1 MNESARFKTGHRRYK
16 WHDRSRNRPVWA
28 DLWVPTNDARD
39 ERRMFA
45 GLGDGFA
52 VADAPLAEA
61 SEGFPLMVMSHGA
74 NGSAPNYSWLAEY
87 LARRG
92 VVVLGVSHYKESWLY
107 GADTV
112 DPGAVTRLWVR
123 PLDCS
128 FALDQLL
135 SLEEFKSSIDHTR
148 IGAMGHSSGGATA
161 IALAGAVFD
170 PDALAAYCRSDLA
183 VTDRGCNYRQA
194 AGLLV
199 PDEARR
205 AYGDPRIV
213 AAVLL
218 DPAAGPGF
226 SATTLAAVRAS
237 ILVVGST
244 DNDFLPF
251 EQHAG
256 RYAKYLARAT
266 LVKLEGG
273 EGHFV
278 YVNTCDSELAVDG
291 VPLCVDRPG
300 VDREAVHTRLA
311 PQILMFLRHAFGA

>member
-1 MNESARFKTGHRRYK
+1 MNDSARFKAGHRRYK

-28 DLWVPTNDARD
+28 DIWYPTDDARH
-39 ERRMFA
+39 EHRMFA

-52 VADAPLAEA
+52 VADAPLAQA
-61 SEGFPLMVMSHGA
+61 SVRFPLMVMSHGA

-87 LARRG
+87 LARHG
-92 VVVLGVSHYKESWLY
+92 VAVLGVSHYQESWLY

-135 SLEEFKSSIDHTR
+135 NLEEFRSSIDQTR

-161 IALAGAVFD
+161 ITLAGAVFD
-170 PDALAAYCRSDLA
+170 LDALAAYCRSDLA
-183 VTDRGCNYRQA
+183 AADCGCSYRQVA
-194 AGLLV
+194 ALLV
-199 PDEARR
+199 PDAARR
-205 AYGDPRIV
+205 ACGDPRIG

-226 SATTLAAVRAS
+226 SAATLAAVRAS
-237 ILVVGST
+237 VLVVGST

-278 YVNTCDSELAVDG
+278 YVNTCNSDLAIDG

-300 VDREAVHTRLA
+300 VDRDAVHARLA
-311 PQILMFLRHAFGA
+311 PQILMFLRHAFDA